1 MKKKVRVVTA
11 DFGNHINN
19 FHYNLPNQNSTL
31 YDIDYECLTD
41 KNTPSRHNSLH
52 PRTKGKIPK
61 MLDWVEHDAD
71 YYIWF
76 DSKFKVVND
85 NFVEEI
91 IQDLGDF
98 DLGLIKHP
106 QRDSIKSELEFMEK
120 EMINKND
127 YLISRYDGER
137 MKEQVNF
144 YLSDSNFVDNK
155 LFGLGFFIYS
165 KKLVENKD
173 YNIFTDWFLHNCY
186 WSIQDQLSLPYLLNK
201 HKINYKIFDLKLLDN
216 KHLKWS

>member
-1 MKKKVRVVTA
+1 MKKKVRIVTA

-127 YLISRYDGER
+127 YLISRYEGER

-165 KKLVENKD
+165 KKLVENKG
-173 YNIFTDWFLHNCY
+173 YNIFTDWFLCY
-186 WSIQDQLSLPYLLNK
+186 Q
-201 HKINYKIFDLKLLDN
+201 
-216 KHLKWS
+216 

>member
-1 MKKKVRVVTA
+1 
-11 DFGNHINN
+11 
-19 FHYNLPNQNSTL
+19 
-31 YDIDYECLTD
+31 
-41 KNTPSRHNSLH
+41 
-52 PRTKGKIPK
+52 
-61 MLDWVEHDAD
+61 
-71 YYIWF
+71 
-76 DSKFKVVND
+76 
-85 NFVEEI
+85 
-91 IQDLGDF
+91 
-98 DLGLIKHP
+98 
-106 QRDSIKSELEFMEK
+106 
-120 EMINKND
+120 
-127 YLISRYDGER
+127 

>member
-1 MKKKVRVVTA
+1 
-11 DFGNHINN
+11 
-19 FHYNLPNQNSTL
+19 
-31 YDIDYECLTD
+31 
-41 KNTPSRHNSLH
+41 
-52 PRTKGKIPK
+52 